1 MLQTSISQ
9 AGHSGGADGDLAGV
23 LYFNLRSANEHVLK
37 IKETSIKIPGVQ
49 LPEPLMSAKITGVY
63 TAEADDKILGVDM
76 VTAEADDEIPGVD
89 MVQEQ
94 DIDVNLDF
102 APANEGSTK

>member
-1 MLQTSISQ
+1 
-9 AGHSGGADGDLAGV
+9 
-23 LYFNLRSANEHVLK
+23 
-37 IKETSIKIPGVQ
+37 
-49 LPEPLMSAKITGVY
+49 MSAKIYSDVFIKDVKATRWSSWVPFLPTY
-63 TAEADDKILGVDM
+63 TPEADDKILGVDM

-94 DIDVNLDF
+94 DVDVNLNF